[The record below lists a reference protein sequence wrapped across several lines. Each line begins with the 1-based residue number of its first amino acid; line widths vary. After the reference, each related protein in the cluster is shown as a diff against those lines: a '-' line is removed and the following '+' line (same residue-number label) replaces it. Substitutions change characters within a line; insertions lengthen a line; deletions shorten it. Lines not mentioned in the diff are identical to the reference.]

1 MTPIR
6 FALLIA
12 VALPLAGCGNKG
24 PLVLAPR
31 PETPPQTPGE
41 MASQAMATPSTVT
54 APADPTGSSQTVA
67 PADSVLPPAPT
78 TTQPAAPSS
87 VAPPAPSTTAPP
99 APSTTA
105 PPPADQTDGTPG
117 TPR

>member
-1 MTPIR
+1 MTQIR

-31 PETPPQTPGE
+31 PETPPPTPGE

-67 PADSVLPPAPT
+67 PVDSVLPPAPT
-78 TTQPAAPSS
+78 TATQPAAPSS

-99 APSTTA
+99 
-105 PPPADQTDGTPG
+105 PADHTDGTPG

>member
-31 PETPPQTPGE
+31 PETPPPTPGE

-67 PADSVLPPAPT
+67 PVDSVLPPAPTT

-99 APSTTA
+99 ARGSHRWDFGHA
-105 PPPADQTDGTPG
+105 ALS
-117 TPR
+117 RIR